1 MAPVGGRRAARRRAL
16 TRAATRVHDR
26 SHYIAA
32 VSRRIAVLPSAVADQ
47 IAAGEVVERPASV
60 VKELVE
66 NALDAGATSV
76 EVTVE
81 DGGRTLVRVSDDG
94 HGMAR
99 DDAVLSLS
107 RHATSKI
114 RSADELVGV
123 ASYGFRGEAL
133 PAICSVSELELVTAH
148 ADGAGTVVRAA
159 GGAVLAVDGAA
170 RRRGTTVSVNRLF
183 YNTPARQ
190 KFLRSARG
198 EWRGISET
206 LTTVALARRD
216 VRLAAS
222 HDGRPAV
229 SWPAAAS
236 LRTRLGAIYGPRYPD
251 ALLDVDDVSGP
262 VAVSGL
268 VERPGDVGRAPRR
281 TFVSVNGRSVRDA
294 GLLRA
299 AEAAYRSTSAAGLR
313 PAGYLDLAGPADAV
327 DVTVH
332 PAKAE
337 VRFHDRYAVEGAVV
351 RAVRQALGTL
361 DSAGGIGGRVWF
373 TAGLRGPEPVPTP
386 LGPDGERAVLDVS
399 APPAAGLF
407 APADADDAPFD
418 LRTDDGAPDGAPR
431 LAWDEAEG
439 DGPPGAT
446 AAGRAAA
453 PNAAPAPDEVVVP
466 PLFQL
471 RRTYLMFERDEGVV
485 LIDQHSAH
493 ERVLYE
499 RFLGALERGDAP
511 AQHLLFPLTVHVT
524 AAEAEAYDAARA
536 SFERLGYTAEPF
548 GGTTL
553 LVHAVPAPHPRFDAE
568 RCLRDS
574 LAALVGDRHAAS
586 HARHERLAATVACK
600 AAIKAGDALAPDEMR
615 ALYAALARTTLPAH
629 DVHGRA
635 TIVHLGWDE
644 VERRFGRR

>member
-1 MAPVGGRRAARRRAL
+1 MP
-16 TRAATRVHDR
+16 
-26 SHYIAA
+26 
-32 VSRRIAVLPSAVADQ
+32 RIAILPSAVADQ

-66 NALDAGATSV
+66 NALDAGARSI
-76 EVTVE
+76 EVTIE
-81 DGGRTLVRVSDDG
+81 DGGRALVRVSDDG
-94 HGMAR
+94 HGMTR

-114 RSADELVGV
+114 RSAEELVGV

-133 PAICSVSELELVTAH
+133 PAICSVSELELVTAS
-148 ADGAGTVVRAA
+148 ADGAGTAVRAA
-159 GGAVLAVDGAA
+159 GGALHAVDGAT
-170 RRRGTTVSVNRLF
+170 RRRGTTVSVGRLF

-198 EWRGISET
+198 EWRGVSET

-216 VRLAAS
+216 VRLAAT
-222 HDGRPAV
+222 HDGRPAL

-236 LRTRLGAIYGPRYPD
+236 LRARLGAIWGPRYPD
-251 ALLDVDDVSGP
+251 ALLDVDDVSG
-262 VAVSGL
+262 AITVSGL

-281 TFVSVNGRSVRDA
+281 TFVSVNGRPVRDA

-299 AEAAYRSTSAAGLR
+299 AEAGYRSTLASGLR
-313 PAGYLDLAGPADAV
+313 PALFLDIAVPPDAV
-327 DVTVH
+327 DVNVH

-337 VRFHDRYAVEGAVV
+337 VRFHDRWTVEGAVV
-351 RAVRQALGTL
+351 RAVRQALGAL
-361 DSAGGIGGRVWF
+361 DSASGIGGRVWF
-373 TAGLRGPEPVPTP
+373 SAGLRGAEPAGTV
-386 LGPDGERAVLDVS
+386 LDERAAL
-399 APPAAGLF
+399 APVAEFSTGLF
-407 APADADDAPFD
+407 SPPGAPRDA
-418 LRTDDGAPDGAPR
+418 DGAPYAAAHASADPRADSGAPVGAPA
-431 LAWDEAEG
+431 LAWDDDSDDDTRASNG
-439 DGPPGAT
+439 SAYP
-446 AAGRAAA
+446 AALS
-453 PNAAPAPDEVVVP
+453 PAPAPDATPDAVVVP
-466 PLFQL
+466 PLVQL

-499 RFLGALERGDAP
+499 RFLGSLERGDAP
-511 AQHLLFPLTVHVT
+511 SQRLLFPLTVHVT
-524 AAEAEAYDAARA
+524 AAEAEAFDAARP
-536 SFERLGYTAEPF
+536 SLERLGYVAEPF

-568 RCLRDS
+568 RCLRDT
-574 LAALVGDRHAAS
+574 LAALSGDRHAAS